1 MAGKTVV
8 MVLDRDDPKRGEIT
22 MLAEPREA
30 ARLAED
36 LIESGVEVERIRIF
50 DATEMEMR
58 VVHKPVVSL
67 GTNDSDDPP
76 AYAAEEPPLEHEEF
90 EPVTVGSGASGS
102 DDELDS
108 AQGQS
113 FAEEPLMRNGV
124 RFSSL
129 FKSDDV
135 G

>member
-22 MLAEPREA
+22 MLTEPHEA

-58 VVHKPVVSL
+58 VVHKPVVTL
-67 GTNDSDDPP
+67 GTDEGENAP
-76 AYAAEEPPLEHEEF
+76 AYAAEDTSLEHEDL
-90 EPVTVGSGASGS
+90 EPVTVGSGRSADEPHT
-102 DDELDS
+102 DD
-108 AQGQS
+108 GQS